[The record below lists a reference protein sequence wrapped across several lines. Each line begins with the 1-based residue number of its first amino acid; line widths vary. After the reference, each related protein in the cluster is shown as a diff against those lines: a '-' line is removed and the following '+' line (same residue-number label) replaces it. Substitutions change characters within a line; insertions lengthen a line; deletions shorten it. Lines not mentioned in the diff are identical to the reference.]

1 MPRQA
6 RQRSESG
13 TYHVLLRGVNKD
25 AVFLDDEDREW
36 FLHSLHLTKV
46 ASGCVVLAYCLMT
59 NHVHLVLQTPGE
71 PIGTVM
77 KRLGVRYVGWFNRK
91 YGRVG
96 HLYQNRFASMPVEN
110 DAYLITLLRYVWN
123 NPVQAGL
130 VTRPEDYGWSSRSP
144 RCRNRQLV
152 DTDVLS
158 RLAPADA
165 LASPVD
171 DRESTPFEPARLGRP
186 TRHSD
191 DQVAEL
197 LRLCSG
203 AHNPEEFGLLDPGT
217 RQRAIRELRT
227 RSATYEQVAR
237 ATGLSVWQVRRLHV
251 AAMDCGSAQHC
262 PADERTAEKGTVP
275 FSAGS
280 APRAPR
286 ER

>member
-25 AVFLDDEDREW
+25 AVFLDEEDRER

-71 PIGTVM
+71 SISVVM

-96 HLYQNRFASMPVEN
+96 HLYQNRFASLPVED

-130 VTRPEDYGWSSRSP
+130 VTRAEDYRWSSRS
-144 RCRNRQLV
+144 RLHRDRQLV
-152 DTDVLS
+152 DADVLS
-158 RLAPADA
+158 RLVPADVV
-165 LASPVD
+165 ASPAD
-171 DRESTPFEPARLGRP
+171 DLDGAPFEPARVGRP
-186 TRHSD
+186 TRYSD
-191 DQVAEL
+191 DQVAGL
-197 LRLCSG
+197 LRACSG
-203 AHNPEEFGLLDPGT
+203 AHNPTEFDGLNPDT
-217 RQRAIRELRT
+217 KQRAIRELRI
-227 RSATYEQVAR
+227 RSATYEQIAR
-237 ATGLSVWQVRRLHV
+237 ATGLSPWQVRRLHV
-251 AAMDCGSAQHC
+251 AALDHC
-262 PADERTAEKGTVP
+262 PTEQRP
-275 FSAGS
+275 AG
-280 APRAPR
+280 
-286 ER
+286 